1 MLARMFRVRWL
12 FSILLMAIAVRA
24 QSPATSA
31 PIEPNGAARPA
42 NSDGTYQAL
51 RGSLPSGDGFTVKD
65 LTLEREGGVFH
76 FEQGD
81 FYFYGP
87 VNGLVTGA
95 VFTGKGHFSLSVKD
109 ASEQRSLALLTKSGV
124 MQQDFTSLVLRFT
137 DGTADEIRKASSGS
151 PGKVPTHEVQAGVE
165 LAKSFRKRLNENL
178 ELHLLPDALIGQPG
192 NFFLASFR
200 MGGAFTGK
208 NVLFLVDPEGA
219 FDAAPDE
226 VALSTWDDFT
236 LETWAAYR
244 MAHPEAKSSGLRT
257 RVSDE
262 KLDVTFD
269 KSGSMKSSAETTL
282 TARKDGVRV
291 LRLNLFPTLRVSGV
305 FSETGAPLDF
315 VQEAKD
321 ADAQFAI
328 VLPTAAKA
336 GQTIRVLTQYAGPGA
351 VRRDGSDVYY
361 LLPQARE
368 NWYPAGLGQLG
379 DFANFRMT
387 FHLQKTLQIVA
398 TGKQLSLTPEDKG
411 MVRAVWA
418 TDAPIAVA
426 GFNLGNFKTKE
437 EKTADGFVVDAYANA
452 DLPDMYAPL
461 TQAGTMGSMSTSN
474 ALPAEVSQGRVAIQ
488 IYTDFF
494 GKLPYDHIALTQQ
507 SACNYGQSW
516 PMLVYLPI
524 CAFWDTT
531 VQHQLGLLDYDKS
544 YWSEV
549 TPHEVSHQW
558 WGQLVGFSSYRDQ
571 WMSEGFA
578 NFSAGVFLLNTNPK
592 MDQYRDFWNEQ
603 KKNLLQKNKM
613 GVRPID
619 AGPLTMGTRVSNSKA
634 GEDVYQMLI
643 YSKGAYVLHMLEMMY
658 FTPGA
663 GEAAFKRSMHQFVA
677 DYAGKAATTED
688 WKTSMEKTMPKNL
701 DLAGNGKLDWF
712 FNEYVYGTELPHYTV
727 SSEFTVGAD
736 GITSVHMKLAQS
748 NVSKDFMMLVP
759 LYLAMDNG
767 NTVLIGK
774 VPLHG
779 NEALDKTLTIGK
791 LPAKAKALVV
801 NYNADVLSD

>member
-1 MLARMFRVRWL
+1 MLRALWIS
-12 FSILLMAIAVRA
+12 SILLMVAAVRA
-24 QSPATSA
+24 QPPAA
-31 PIEPNGAARPA
+31 PIEPNGAPRPA

-51 RGSLPSGDGFTVKD
+51 RGALPAGDGFTVKD
-65 LTLEREGGVFH
+65 FTLEREGGVFH
-76 FEQGD
+76 FDQGD

-95 VFTGKGHFSLSVKD
+95 VFTGKGHFSLAVKD

-151 PGKVPTHEVQAGVE
+151 PGKVPAHEVQAATD

-178 ELHLLPDALIGQPG
+178 ELHLLPDALNGQPG
-192 NFFLASFR
+192 SFFLASFR

-244 MAHPEAKSSGLRT
+244 MAHPEAKSGLRT
-257 RVSDE
+257 RVTDE
-262 KLDVTFD
+262 NLDVTFD
-269 KSGSMKSSAETTL
+269 KSGSIKSSAETTL
-282 TARKDGVRV
+282 TARKDGMRV
-291 LRLNLFPTLRVSGV
+291 VRLNLFPTLRVSGV
-305 FSETGAPLDF
+305 FSESGAPLDF

-321 ADAQFAI
+321 ADPQFAI
-328 VLPTAAKA
+328 MLPAAAKA
-336 GQTIRVLTQYAGPGA
+336 GQTIRVLTRYAGPGA
-351 VRRDGSDVYY
+351 VRQDGGDVYY

-398 TGKQLSLTPEDKG
+398 TGKQISLTPEDKG

-418 TDAPIAVA
+418 TGAPIAVA
-426 GFNLGNFKTKE
+426 GFNLGNFKMKE
-437 EKTADGFVVDAYANA
+437 DKTTDGFVIDGYANVN
-452 DLPDMYAPL
+452 LPDMYAPL
-461 TQAGTMGSMSTSN
+461 AQSDTLGTMSTAS
-474 ALPAEVSQGRVAIQ
+474 ALPNEVSQGKVAIQ

-507 SACNYGQSW
+507 SACGFGQSW

-531 VQHQLGLLDYDKS
+531 VQHELGLLDYDQS

-558 WGQLVGFSSYRDQ
+558 WGQLVGFGSYRDQ

-578 NFSAGVFLLNTNPK
+578 NFSAGIFLLSTNPK
-592 MDQYRDFWNEQ
+592 MDKYRDFWNEQ
-603 KKNLLQKNKM
+603 KRNLLQKNKM

-634 GEDVYQMLI
+634 GENVYQMLI
-643 YSKGAYVLHMLEMMY
+643 YSKGAYVLHMLEMIY
-658 FTPGA
+658 FSPKE
-663 GEAAFKRSMHQFVA
+663 GEAPFKRAMHQFVA

-688 WKTSMEKTMPKNL
+688 WKASLEKNMPKSL
-701 DLAGNGKLDWF
+701 DINGDGKLDWF
-712 FNEYVYGTELPHYTV
+712 FNEWVYGTELPHYTV
-727 SSEFTVGAD
+727 SSEFSVD
-736 GITSVHMKLAQS
+736 GDGVTSVHMKLAQS
-748 NVSKDFMMLVP
+748 NVSKNFAMIVP

-767 NTVLIGK
+767 NTVRIANIT
-774 VPLHG
+774 LHG
-779 NEALDKTLTIGK
+779 DETIDHTLTLGK